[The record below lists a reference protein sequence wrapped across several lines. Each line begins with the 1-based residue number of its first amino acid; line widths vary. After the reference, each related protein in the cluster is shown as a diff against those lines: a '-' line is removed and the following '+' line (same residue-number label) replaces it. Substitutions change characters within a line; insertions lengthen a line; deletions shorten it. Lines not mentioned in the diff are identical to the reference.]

1 MCQDETP
8 FCHQALHTC
17 ETKAN
22 FIHIKTDVVR
32 IFVDMSLLSHFLGM
46 GLDPR
51 PLYGGS
57 AMLKPPF
64 LLINPSSTSR
74 FTKS

>member
-1 MCQDETP
+1 
-8 FCHQALHTC
+8 
-17 ETKAN
+17 
-22 FIHIKTDVVR
+22 
-32 IFVDMSLLSHFLGM
+32 MSLLSHFLGM

-51 PLYGGS
+51 TLYGGS